1 MYNSILVK
9 QNLTNKNKEKLLK
22 ILQNTIKPDEEI
34 LIIKNENESNDISEH
49 LKDNL
54 QYNYLLLDL
63 DANFDKEVVLD
74 YLNKH
79 FITNLQQFLE
89 QKGYNLTK
97 TPVYKIQQKSE
108 LDGLDLEGNEISFGF
123 LNLMEVNNIK
133 AILSKETIEEFE
145 NYLNSKLNMLFDIN
159 FNKLEEKEF
168 KNLLKQAQQEQ
179 QLNKKIEIEKL
190 NEEDIKNLK
199 EIKKELIKIFNK
211 FQLPDSV
218 FEDIESK
225 EHVNS
230 ILKQLKQQIKT
241 GKYNDILQ
249 KIKKDNLIS
258 IYLKVNNIFDNIL
271 NDEQILSYENE
282 KNIEEVVNKITK
294 IEKEFEIYK
303 MQQAIEQDK
312 QLGHL

>member
-97 TPVYKIQQKSE
+97 APVNKIQQKNMI
-108 LDGLDLEGNEISFGF
+108 DDIDLEGNEISFGF
-123 LNLMEVNNIK
+123 LNLMEVNNK
-133 AILSKETIEEFE
+133 KTILSKETIEEFE

-271 NDEQILSYENE
+271 NDEQVLSYKNE
-282 KNIEEVVNKITK
+282 KDIEDVVNKITK

-303 MQQAIEQDK
+303 MQQAVEQDK
-312 QLGHL
+312 QLGHF